1 MKILHGT
8 WIPDAHS
15 DFVQAGAFYLWVETA
30 LPEHAASADHSQHL
44 GPQHSG
50 PQHSGPQ
57 HFGIQ
62 HLESAELAEFL
73 SQELG
78 FAAAN
83 TKAIAKDISPKFF
96 YLPTAAEWPV
106 FHVALKRFLVA
117 IANNLPVGIGLK
129 IFIHRSVAQRGNV
142 VIFQNHCFE
151 GLSVVNP

>member
-96 YLPTAAEWPV
+96 YLPTAAEWPLPSPELARYLELETSAD
-106 FHVALKRFLVA
+106 FDWQIWEIDCCRLTRFWGNKP
-117 IANNLPVGIGLK
+117 ANTQ
-129 IFIHRSVAQRGNV
+129 SA
-142 VIFQNHCFE
+142 
-151 GLSVVNP
+151 